1 MLAANV
7 ASASCRMLAALPRGR
22 ANIIGNHC
30 ATSKQMHFFKLGRD
44 IQLRG
49 VNVFLIVSAL
59 RRDLGQQSGI
69 NPA

>member
-1 MLAANV
+1 
-7 ASASCRMLAALPRGR
+7 MLAALPRGC
-22 ANIIGNHC
+22 ANIIGNHH
-30 ATSKQMHFFKLGRD
+30 ATSPKSYFFKLAD
-44 IQLRG
+44 DFQLRG